1 MVRGS
6 RASPHGPFSS
16 ILRETRRFTSCTRK
30 PSDTS
35 VWNHERQS
43 GHSLE
48 KKTHVQNWQQLGGR
62 HSSFQIR
69 WLSTSTKSGGMEVSL
84 VVSSAPVQ
92 RDPERKGKNILFT
105 LGLILAGGEWN
116 SHIGRFAPD
125 VWLSYLCGTHKLNTP
140 TFRYVREIGERMM
153 AGCCFHVD

>member
-1 MVRGS
+1 MRNKKIHFIITEVLRPPLHQEAIRYISVES
-6 RASPHGPFSS
+6 RKEKWAFF
-16 ILRETRRFTSCTRK
+16 R
-30 PSDTS
+30 
-35 VWNHERQS
+35 
-43 GHSLE
+43 

-69 WLSTSTKSGGMEVSL
+69 WLSMSTKSGGMEVSL
-84 VVSSAPVQ
+84 VVSSDPVQ
-92 RDPERKGKNILFT
+92 RDRNAREEHLFT

-140 TFRYVREIGERMM
+140 DFLVRHRNWRTYDGRLLLS
-153 AGCCFHVD
+153 C